1 MLRLAQ
7 ILVALGDAERAAR
20 FFGCAEAQHEQAGV
34 VIYEPVRRGY
44 EQAIA
49 AAADALGPA
58 RFRTVWGEG
67 RSLALAEAVEAA
79 EAIRID
85 AVEAPDRSGARE
97 PLARLSAREREVL
110 RLIVDGLSDRE
121 IADELSIG
129 RRTVNAHVASILNK
143 LEVGSRTAAAAY
155 ALRHGLV

>member
-1 MLRLAQ
+1 M
-7 ILVALGDAERAAR
+7 
-20 FFGCAEAQHEQAGV
+20 
-34 VIYEPVRRGY
+34 IYEPVRRGY

-49 AAADALGPA
+49 AAAAALGPA

-79 EAIRID
+79 AAIRID
-85 AVEAPDRSGARE
+85 ALEVPDRSGSRE
-97 PLARLSAREREVL
+97 PAAPGLSRREREVL

-129 RRTVNAHVASILNK
+129 HRTATTHVSRVLGK
-143 LEVGSRTAAAAY
+143 LGVGSRTAAAAY